1 MIRHKSSPG
10 ELLFDVLNTV
20 FMCGLIIACVYPF
33 LYILFSSLS
42 EPLQLM
48 KHRGILFLPQGFSL
62 NAYQKV
68 LENDRIIIGF
78 RNTLIY
84 VGLATCI
91 NMALTTVGAFALS
104 RKKVMLSNT
113 ITIGIV
119 ITMYFNG
126 GLVPLYLVVKGIGLY
141 NTVWAVLLPSAIAA
155 WNLLITRTFFQTIPD
170 SMEESAKIDGANDF
184 TIFYKI
190 FLPLSVPILA
200 VITLFY
206 AVGNWNSFFFAL
218 VFIRDPNLFPLQLVL
233 REFLIQN
240 DPSILPNVITPDR
253 YQIGETIKYATIM
266 VVMIPILV
274 FYPFLQRYF
283 VKGVMIGAIKQ

>member
-1 MIRHKSSPG
+1 M
-10 ELLFDVLNTV
+10 
-20 FMCGLIIACVYPF
+20 LILVCVYPF

-42 EPLQLM
+42 DPMLLM
-48 KHRGILFLPQGFSL
+48 KHRGILFMPAGLSF

-68 LENDRIIIGF
+68 LADDRILIGF
-78 RNTLIY
+78 RNTLVY

-91 NMALTTVGAFALS
+91 NMLLTTIGAYALS
-104 RKKVMLSNT
+104 RKNVMFSNA

-126 GLVPLYLVVKGIGLY
+126 GLVPLYLIVKGLGLY
-141 NTVWAVLLPSAIAA
+141 NSVWAVLLPSAIAA
-155 WNLLITRTFFQTIPD
+155 WNVLITRSFFQSLPD

-190 FLPLSVPILA
+190 VLPLSTPILA

-206 AVGNWNSFFFAL
+206 MVGNWNSFFFAL
-218 VFIRDPNLFPLQLVL
+218 VFIRDPNIFPLQLVL
-233 REFLIQN
+233 REILIKN
-240 DPSILPNVITPDR
+240 DPTILTNVSNDR

-266 VVMIPILV
+266 VVMIPVLIS
-274 FYPFLQRYF
+274 YPFLQRYF